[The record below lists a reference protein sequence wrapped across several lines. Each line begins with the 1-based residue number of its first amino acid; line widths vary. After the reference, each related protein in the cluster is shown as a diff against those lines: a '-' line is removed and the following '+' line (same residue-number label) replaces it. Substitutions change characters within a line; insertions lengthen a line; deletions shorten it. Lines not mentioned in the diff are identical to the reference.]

1 MYAVSPYVSEYVVR
15 NWFSGACGSLRAGRP
30 ASVPVRRATHGNFH
44 DLGGPT
50 YYAVI
55 VHRDA
60 LRVAVGIVLGFV
72 ARRLV
77 DSRIGFLAASREGSD
92 SLFESS
98 GLTEHRLKPLNDASS
113 AELLALTHPDVSP
126 AMRRRITSEARG
138 NPLALVELPTA
149 LSAEQRATLA
159 ALPAVLPRSERL
171 HALFA
176 ARVAHLPLRSWE
188 LLLAAA
194 LDGTVTCPRSRR
206 LWPAGPPS
214 TTSPPR
220 NATSGDGLGRQPAA
234 VLPASADRIR
244 GGGAGDRLRTK
255 TGPSGARRCAQ
266 GPAGA
271 PHLAPG
277 RGGHGPGRDGRG
289 SAGGGRP
296 PPPAAR

>member
-1 MYAVSPYVSEYVVR
+1 MWLSAR
-15 NWFSGACGSLRAGRP
+15 RP
-30 ASVPVRRATHGNFH
+30 ARIRSGSRRATHGNFH
-44 DLGGPT
+44 NLGGPT

-55 VHRDA
+55 VHRDS

-113 AELLALTHPDVSP
+113 AELLALAHPDVSP

-159 ALPAVLPRSERL
+159 ALPAVLPLSERL

-176 ARVAHLPLRSWE
+176 ARVAHLPLRSRE
-188 LLLAAA
+188 LLLTAA
-194 LDGTVTCPRSRR
+194 LDGTGGLAAIEAAV
-206 LWPAGPPS
+206 AGRAAVDDLA
-214 TTSPPR
+214 PR
-220 NATSGDGLGRQPAA
+220 NATGGDGLGRQPAA
-234 VLPASADRIR
+234 VLP
-244 GGGAGDRLRTK
+244 
-255 TGPSGARRCAQ
+255 PSR
-266 GPAGA
+266 
-271 PHLAPG
+271 
-277 RGGHGPGRDGRG
+277 
-289 SAGGGRP
+289 
-296 PPPAAR
+296 